1 MLVVKVR
8 SLTMRISAIDK
19 HCYRPQ
25 FRAQN
30 EDYENPINRKS
41 EKNLAIWTN
50 IGVGALVGATGTG
63 IASCFIDEGAKARWW
78 KAGGIGLAAGLAYL
92 AFTLPS
98 KIYNTKVSAFTRE
111 KEMDVFSRDR
121 ELKSNI
127 MEEVDKEVKDE
138 DVSLD
143 QKINHY
149 TSVQMAN
156 NGNGMLIKGA

>member
-1 MLVVKVR
+1 MQ
-8 SLTMRISAIDK
+8 ISAINCNCPK
-19 HCYRPQ
+19 PQ
-25 FRAQN
+25 FTAKRN
-30 EDYENPINRKS
+30 GYENPINRGT
-41 EKNLAIWTN
+41 EKGLAIWGS
-50 IGVGALVGATGTG
+50 IGGSALVGASAAALG
-63 IASCFIDEGAKARWW
+63 SCFIEKGVKARGW
-78 KAGGIGLAAGLAYL
+78 KLGAIGAAAGLL
-92 AFTLPS
+92 TMVLTLPA
-98 KIYNTKVSAFTRE
+98 KLYNTKVNAFARE

-156 NGNGMLIKGA
+156 NGNGVMIKGA

>member
-1 MLVVKVR
+1 MQV
-8 SLTMRISAIDK
+8 SAINR
-19 HCYRPQ
+19 CCPRPQ
-25 FRAQN
+25 FTSQKN
-30 EDYENPINRKS
+30 GYENPINRGT
-41 EKNLAIWTN
+41 EKGLAIWGS
-50 IGVGALVGATGTG
+50 IGGSALVGATAAG
-63 IASCFIDEGAKARWW
+63 IGSCFIKSGAKNRAL
-78 KAGGIGLAAGLAYL
+78 KLSGIGVAAGLLTMAI
-92 AFTLPS
+92 TLPA
-98 KIYNTKVSAFTRE
+98 KLYNTKVRAFTRE

-127 MEEVDKEVKDE
+127 MEQVDKEVKDE